1 VTCVT
6 TELTA
11 ADVTRL
17 RVALGRTVRSLD
29 RRTNSPEISR
39 TELTVLGAINRF
51 KRIPLGEL
59 AEYENLNPT
68 MLSRILGKLEDR
80 GLITRETAGND
91 RRAVVAA
98 ITPQGRRAWEK
109 QRKRRDE
116 VLAELLTTLAD
127 KDVHSLLDALTAVE
141 ALADAS
147 RAPQS

>member
-1 VTCVT
+1 MT
-6 TELTA
+6 TEFTA

-51 KRIPLGEL
+51 KRVSLGEL

-68 MLSRILGKLEDR
+68 MLSRILGKLETR
-80 GLITRETAGND
+80 GLITREPDGND
-91 RRAVVAA
+91 RRAVLAV

-109 QRKRRDE
+109 LRKRRDAL
-116 VLAELLTTLAD
+116 VAELLTALPD
-127 KDVHSLLDALTAVE
+127 KDVESLLDALTALE

-147 RAPQS
+147 RAPGS

>member
-1 VTCVT
+1 MT
-6 TELTA
+6 TEFTA

-51 KRIPLGEL
+51 KRVPLGEL

-80 GLITRETAGND
+80 GLVTRETDGND
-91 RRAVVAA
+91 RRAVLAV

-109 QRKRRDE
+109 QRKRRDDL
-116 VLAELLTTLAD
+116 VAELLTALSD
-127 KDVHSLLDALTAVE
+127 KDVQSLLDALAALE

-147 RAPQS
+147 RAPNA